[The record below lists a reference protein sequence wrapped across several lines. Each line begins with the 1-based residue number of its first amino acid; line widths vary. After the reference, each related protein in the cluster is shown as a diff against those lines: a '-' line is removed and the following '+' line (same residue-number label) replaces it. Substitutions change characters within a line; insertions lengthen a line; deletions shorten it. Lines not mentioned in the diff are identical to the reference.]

1 MRINRA
7 TSSRELR
14 KTIGGSFL
22 LYCLIRIE
30 EIGRFCDDRARLV
43 TLTATRIGNSM
54 DLFPFRKSEHAI
66 ITTSSSYCSSVVVI
80 CVGRLLFQD
89 AFLEPAAQNPYV
101 GPWYEVFVLWLIFTP
116 LYLVIAG
123 AGIGGLTA
131 ALTLHAAGFT
141 NIHIFEASS
150 TLTTL
155 GVGINVQP
163 SAVLILRNLGL
174 MKALEKTGIKTEELN
189 FYNRH
194 GDSILSEK
202 RGMHA
207 GYAVPQF
214 SIHRGEFQMLLL
226 SAVKERLGE
235 GAVHLNHALTA
246 FSQDAKTIT
255 AQFSQRQD
263 GAPSELSAVTG
274 EVLIAADGINS
285 TARKILYPSEGPPR
299 FSGRILWRG
308 CLERAPYLTGASM
321 VWAGHADQKF
331 IAYPI
336 SQKSAEKGKSLV
348 NWIAELRVREKDDE
362 DLTPPKTDWT
372 KAVDKSIFEAP
383 FESWKCGGLE
393 MKDLI
398 DKTEKVFEFPMSD
411 RDPVKQWS
419 FGRLTLL
426 GDAAHAMYPIGS
438 NGASQAIID
447 AKTLAI
453 HLKTSIED
461 ISAALKAYESERLPP
476 TAQIVMANRANGP
489 DHVLQ
494 LAEERAPE
502 GFSNVYDVI
511 PREELEEIGNVYKK
525 IAGFDMDNVN
535 SRARETQEESSKLGL
550 TSPKDWI

>member
-1 MRINRA
+1 M
-7 TSSRELR
+7 
-14 KTIGGSFL
+14 
-22 LYCLIRIE
+22 
-30 EIGRFCDDRARLV
+30 
-43 TLTATRIGNSM
+43 
-54 DLFPFRKSEHAI
+54 
-66 ITTSSSYCSSVVVI
+66 
-80 CVGRLLFQD
+80 
-89 AFLEPAAQNPYV
+89 
-101 GPWYEVFVLWLIFTP
+101 
-116 LYLVIAG
+116 IAG

-131 ALTLHAAGFT
+131 ALTLNAAGFT
-141 NIHIFEASS
+141 DIHIFEASS

-174 MKALEKTGIKTEELN
+174 MEALEKTGIKTQELN

-194 GDSILSEK
+194 GDPILSEQ

-226 SAVKERLGE
+226 SAVKERLGT
-235 GAVHLNHALTA
+235 GAVHLNHALTS
-246 FSQDAKTIT
+246 FSQDTKTIT
-255 AQFSQRQD
+255 AHFSQRQD
-263 GAPSELSAVTG
+263 GAPAELSVVSG
-274 EVLIAADGINS
+274 HVLIAADGINS
-285 TARKILYPSEGPPR
+285 TARKILYPHEGPPR

-336 SQKSAEKGKSLV
+336 SQRSADQGKSLV
-348 NWIAELRVREKDDE
+348 NWIAELRVREKDDK

-372 KAVDKSIFEAP
+372 KAVDKSIFEGP
-383 FESWKCGGLE
+383 FKSWKCGGLD

-398 DKTEKVFEFPMSD
+398 DKTDKVFEFPMSD
-411 RDPVKQWS
+411 RDPVEQWS

-447 AKTLAI
+447 AKVLAT
-453 HLKTSIED
+453 HLKVLTED
-461 ISAALKAYESERLPP
+461 VSAALKAYELERLPP

-494 LAEERAPE
+494 LAEERAPQ
-502 GFSNVYDVI
+502 GFADVYDVI
-511 PREELEEIGNVYKK
+511 PKEELEEIGNVYKK
-525 IAGFDMDNVN
+525 IAGFDMENVN
-535 SRARETQEESSKLGL
+535 AKARETREESSTLGL
-550 TSPKDWI
+550 TSPQDWI